1 MQTQGWMSPF
11 LTALGQ
17 TGNVAEACRRAQ
29 ISRSCVYKRQARCPA
44 FAAQCAVV
52 MDQVRANGWR
62 KLFLDT
68 LRTTG
73 RVRVSVAACGK
84 PAFLVYYHRRRD
96 PAFARAW
103 TAALQAAPHGPRAG
117 RLARQVIRRGPS
129 TSLAPP
135 RNAADDQGVHPSFC
149 GTPQHRSPHSQ
160 TKS

>member
-1 MQTQGWMSPF
+1 MQMQHWMNPF
-11 LTALGQ
+11 FMALRQ

-44 FAAQCAVV
+44 FAAQCAAVV
-52 MDQVRANGWR
+52 GQVRANGWR

-103 TAALQAAPHGPRAG
+103 TAALQAAPRGPRAG
-117 RLARQVIRRGPS
+117 PLLMREWR
-129 TSLAPP
+129 
-135 RNAADDQGVHPSFC
+135 H
-149 GTPQHRSPHSQ
+149 
-160 TKS
+160 